1 MTYEDLGLGGVL
13 GVVFGTIFRTRDA
26 RGAGGVRTDP
36 VTAQIAQDEGLRLQV
51 YDDATG
57 KPIRPGDKVIGKP
70 TIGYGCLLCAP
81 GGITTDEALALLNAR
96 VAKARRL
103 ASTIPVYASLDPVRQ
118 GVLVQMVYQMGLAG
132 VLGFRATLAALAAGN
147 WQAAADDMR
156 ASHWAEETPG
166 RADRLARVI
175 ETGIAQ

>member
-1 MTYEDLGLGGVL
+1 MLGALFRAV
-13 GVVFGTIFRTRDA
+13 FRTRVT

-57 KPIRPGDKVIGKP
+57 KPIEPGDRVIGRP
-70 TIGYGCLLCAP
+70 TVGYGCLLCAP

-96 VAKARRL
+96 VAKAREL
-103 ASTIPVYASLDPVRQ
+103 ASTIPAYASLDPVRQ

-132 VLGFRATLAALAAGN
+132 VLGFRATLAALAAGD

-156 ASHWAEETPG
+156 ASHWAQQTPG
-166 RADRLARVI
+166 RADRLATVI
-175 ETGIAQ
+175 ETGVTQ